1 LLQDSEER
9 QRESLGIE
17 ARTSVPLFAD
27 DAEWRGE
34 LFAGGRENI
43 SSSSS

>member
-17 ARTSVPLFAD
+17 IRNSLPLFED
-27 DAEWRGE
+27 EAEWRGE